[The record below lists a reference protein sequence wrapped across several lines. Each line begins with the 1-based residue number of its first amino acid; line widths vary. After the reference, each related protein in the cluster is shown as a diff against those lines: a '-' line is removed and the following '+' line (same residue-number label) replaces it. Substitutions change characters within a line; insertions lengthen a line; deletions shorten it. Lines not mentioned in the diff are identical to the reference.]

1 MLQLYFNPPKSSW
14 SLRVWILLKTLN
26 IPFEP
31 KIVRYQ
37 SNLNAQRQQFQQF
50 SPTAKIPVLVDN
62 DHTIWD
68 SLAITEYVAESYPQV
83 WTEDK
88 AARAWSRSACAEMHS
103 GFNVLREICDFRP
116 LDRITLADIPDE
128 LVHELTRLDVLWQEG
143 LNRFASNFLA
153 SEQFTAVDAF
163 FVPIALRIETYSL
176 HRYFS
181 EESLVYQRRL
191 LALPELKMWLQG
203 YEY

>member
-37 SNLNAQRQQFQQF
+37 SDLNAQRQAFQQF

-62 DHTIWD
+62 GHTVWD

-83 WTEDK
+83 WAKDK
-88 AARAWSRSACAEMHS
+88 IARAWSRSACAEMHS

-116 LDRITLADIPDE
+116 LEHITLTEIPAE
-128 LVHELTRLDVLWQEG
+128 LANELSRIDQLWQGG
-143 LNRFASNFLA
+143 LNRFAGNFLA
-153 SEQFTAVDAF
+153 GEQFTAVDAF
-163 FVPIALRIETYSL
+163 FVPIALRIETYGL

-181 EESLVYQRRL
+181 EKSLAYQRRL
-191 LALPELKMWLQG
+191 LSLPQLKAWL
-203 YEY
+203 

>member
-83 WTEDK
+83 WAEDK
-88 AARAWSRSACAEMHS
+88 TARAWSRSACAEMHS
-103 GFNVLREICDFRP
+103 GFHVLREICDFRP

-128 LVHELTRLDVLWQEG
+128 LVHELARLNDLWQEG

-163 FVPIALRIETYSL
+163 FLPIALRIETYSL

-181 EESLVYQRRL
+181 EKSLAYQRRL
-191 LALPELKMWLQG
+191 LTLPELKIWLQS
-203 YEY
+203 

>member
-37 SNLNAQRQQFQQF
+37 SDLNAQRQQFQQF

-62 DHTIWD
+62 GHTVWD
-68 SLAITEYVAESYPQV
+68 SLAITEYLAESYPQV
-83 WTEDK
+83 WAEDK
-88 AARAWSRSACAEMHS
+88 IARAWSRSACAEMHS

-116 LDRITLADIPDE
+116 LERITLAEIPAE
-128 LVHELTRLDVLWQEG
+128 LANELSRIDQLWQEG
-143 LNRFASNFLA
+143 LNRFAGNFLA
-153 SEQFTAVDAF
+153 GELFTAVDAF
-163 FVPIALRIETYSL
+163 FVPIALRIETYGL

-181 EESLVYQRRL
+181 KKSLAYQRRL
-191 LALPELKMWLQG
+191 LSLPQLKAWLEG
-203 YEY
+203 

>member
-37 SNLNAQRQQFQQF
+37 SDLNAQRQAFQQF

-62 DHTIWD
+62 GHTVWD
-68 SLAITEYVAESYPQV
+68 SLAITEYVAEIYPQV
-83 WTEDK
+83 WADDK
-88 AARAWSRSACAEMHS
+88 IARAWSRSACAEMHS
-103 GFNVLREICDFRP
+103 GFNILREICDFQP
-116 LDRITLADIPDE
+116 LERIALAEIPTE
-128 LVHELTRLDVLWQEG
+128 LANELSRIDQLWQEG
-143 LNRFASNFLA
+143 LNRFAGNFLA
-153 SEQFTAVDAF
+153 GEQFTAVDAF
-163 FVPIALRIETYSL
+163 FVPIALRIETYGL

-181 EESLVYQRRL
+181 KKSLAYQRRL
-191 LALPELKMWLQG
+191 LALPQLKTWLKG
-203 YEY
+203 